1 MKLPKLLSSSVLLRE
16 TKSDQL
22 KALSYK
28 LKKKNPQKPEF
39 GTVAGS
45 IHYLIFQRVSAYAGF
60 NSSIVGF
67 PAL

>member
-28 LKKKNPQKPEF
+28 LKRKQHKNQNLEQLLE
-39 GTVAGS
+39 VY
-45 IHYLIFQRVSAYAGF
+45 IISAYAGS